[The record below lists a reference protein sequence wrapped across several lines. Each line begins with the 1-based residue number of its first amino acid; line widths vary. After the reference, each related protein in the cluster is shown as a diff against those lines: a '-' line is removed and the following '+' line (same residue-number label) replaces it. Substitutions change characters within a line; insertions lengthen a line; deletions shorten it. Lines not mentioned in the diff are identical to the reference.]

1 MEDRSIDQNKMKSD
15 FFVLLKFILSKDHD
29 YWKNNPADLFSVH
42 KDIDEI
48 HKVLCQKKIQQN
60 S

>member
-1 MEDRSIDQNKMKSD
+1 MEDRNIDRNKMKSD
-15 FFVLLKFILSKDHD
+15 FFILLKFVLSKDYD
-29 YWKNNPADLFSVH
+29 YWKNNPAEFFSAH

-48 HKVLCQKKIQQN
+48 HKVLCKKKIQQN